1 MSGHGV
7 SRLLRSCRLG
17 GLMLGIAALAL
28 VAVSVAAAQ
37 SPSAGSS
44 TPGRTTSSAPPVLDD
59 DLVLPS
65 RVLAAIDRLWNS
77 VERSEG
83 LIDDAKYP
91 AARLA
96 LKAVR
101 ANVGRA
107 HRAGVRQ
114 MSVVPA
120 DEEAEAPGPPSVIA
134 ILTYEQAAVA
144 RIAGL
149 FDTLKKAGVVYALR
163 STLRAVQVT
172 RDQLVNAVVALDPEG
187 AGADYADGM
196 VDTVPGYA
204 DEVANLTE
212 ALQVDR
218 LTPSARTGLT
228 RALARA
234 KVTEAKINAA
244 YGGGD

>member
-1 MSGHGV
+1 
-7 SRLLRSCRLG
+7 LRLG
-17 GLMLGIAALAL
+17 ALPLAL
-28 VAVSVAAAQ
+28 VVGLVVVSTAAAQ
-37 SPSAGSS
+37 SHSSGSAGAGRS
-44 TPGRTTSSAPPVLDD
+44 TASAPPVLDD

-65 RVLAAIDRLWNS
+65 RVAASIDRMWNAL
-77 VERSEG
+77 ERAEG
-83 LIDDAKYP
+83 RIDDAQYT

-96 LKAVR
+96 LKALRVD
-101 ANVGRA
+101 VVRA

-134 ILTYEQAAVA
+134 ILTYEQAAIG

-149 FDTLKKAGVVYALR
+149 FDGVKKAGVVYALR

-172 RDQLVNAVVALDPEG
+172 RDQMVNAVIALDPEG

-218 LTPSARTGLT
+218 LTASARTGLT
-228 RALARA
+228 RGLARA